1 MAKRN
6 VPSGANSKTSS
17 GGCPNP
23 PKTEHTEAKGPS
35 PRLSA
40 GQVRAALSSIDIGP
54 GSYLL
59 RKARYHAWTAQVDP
73 DDLLQEALA
82 RAMTTRSCPAHVQV
96 DHYVVGIMR
105 SIASTI
111 VAKRERG
118 RDAFER
124 GRFVEIDCCEECAP
138 SPVEELETFQR
149 AQTCAGTL
157 AAIADGRPDVGKVI
171 DGIGHGLRGQALEE
185 FAGIDREDLANVR
198 RLIKRRAEKER
209 ACLEWLD
216 DAA

>member
-6 VPSGANSKTSS
+6 VPSGANSETSS

-23 PKTEHTEAKGPS
+23 PKSEHTKAKGLS
-35 PRLSA
+35 PKLSTA
-40 GQVRAALSSIDIGP
+40 QVRAALLSIDIGP

-73 DDLLQEALA
+73 DDLLQDALV
-82 RAMTTRSCPAHVQV
+82 RAVTTRSCPAHVQIE
-96 DHYVVGIMR
+96 HYVVGIMR
-105 SIASTI
+105 SIASAI
-111 VAKRERG
+111 VAKRERD

-124 GRFVEIDCCEECAP
+124 SRFVEVDCCEGCAP

-149 AQTCAGTL
+149 AQTCAGAL
-157 AAIADGRPDVGKVI
+157 AAIAHGRPDVGKVI

-185 FAGIDREDLANVR
+185 FAETDRDELANVR

-209 ACLEWLD
+209 ACLERLD